1 MKKLINIDRYR
12 NVGPLREHNGA
23 QPAF

>member
-23 QPAF
+23 HPAF